1 MREPLMPM
9 AAYQTDVRDG
19 TRWVGHPTQPHGWFS
34 ITHIA
39 VRVAH
44 LPPEHRLRFLQTLP
58 EELLPDPSRRPTHVD
73 HDQPRPD
80 DPFVVAAEQFRVA
93 AEDMERDLCFEMAYA
108 TVSAA
113 AQIVARHDAASV
125 LSATN
130 HLARIVR
137 QLGET
142 ATAEEMYQQVAVEA
156 EQRGYPCVAG
166 YALGG
171 LGNLAIMRGN
181 RPAQLQLFSRVLA
194 IAKLD
199 SPLESVARW
208 GLMNHALA
216 MDSLADALLHGWR
229 VYDLSTSDEQRA
241 GVLHNLASVA
251 LRGHFVDEAMA
262 GLEGALRLA
271 RTSRVWL
278 AVAATAAEAAG
289 LVGKSSLLMTL
300 EESGRRH
307 GGTPIPFEHGQWL
320 LGLAKGWTSLGSLE
334 AAERFTREALALA
347 QRHEFHELS
356 FRADELL
363 AQITAPVKKA
373 PAPAETFPSR
383 ENLTESTR
391 SGLAR
396 LCTLAA

>member
-9 AAYQTDVRDG
+9 VAYETDVRDG
-19 TRWVGHPTQPHGWFS
+19 ARWVGHPTQPHGWFS

-39 VRVAH
+39 VRVAS

-58 EELLPDPSRRPTHVD
+58 DELLPDPARRPTHVD
-73 HDQPRPD
+73 HDQPRSD
-80 DPFVVAAEQFRVA
+80 DPFVLASEQFRVA

-113 AQIVARHDAASV
+113 AQIVARHDAASA

-142 ATAEEMYQQVAVEA
+142 ATAEEMYQQVAEEA
-156 EQRGYPCVAG
+156 DQRGFPCVAG

-181 RPAQLQLFSRVLA
+181 RPAQLQLFSRALA
-194 IAKLD
+194 VARLD

-216 MDSLADALLHGWR
+216 MNSLADALLHGWR
-229 VYDLSTSDEQRA
+229 VYDLSASDEERA

-251 LRGHFVDEAMA
+251 LRAHFITEALA

-271 RTSRVWL
+271 KTARVWL
-278 AVAATAAEAAG
+278 SVAATAAEAAG
-289 LVGKSSLLMTL
+289 RGGRISLLMTL
-300 EESGRRH
+300 EEGGRRH
-307 GGTPIPFEHGQWL
+307 GGAPIPFEHGQWL
-320 LGLAKGWTSLGSLE
+320 LGLAQGWTMLGGLE
-334 AAERFTREALALA
+334 AAERFTREARDLAL
-347 QRHEFHELS
+347 RHEFHELS
-356 FRADELL
+356 FRAEELL
-363 AQITAPVKKA
+363 SQIITPVKKA
-373 PAPAETFPSR
+373 PLATDTFPSW
-383 ENLTESTR
+383 ENLSESTKT
-391 SGLAR
+391 GLTR
-396 LCTLAA
+396 LSTVAA

>member
-19 TRWVGHPTQPHGWFS
+19 TRWIGHPTQPHGWFS

-39 VRVAH
+39 VRVAS

-58 EELLPDPSRRPTHVD
+58 DELLPDPSRRPTHVD
-73 HDQPRPD
+73 HDQPRSD
-80 DPFVVAAEQFRVA
+80 NPFVLAAEQLRVA
-93 AEDMERDLCFEMAYA
+93 AEDMERDLCFEMAYT

-113 AQIVARHDAASV
+113 AQIVAKHDAASV
-125 LSATN
+125 LSASN

-142 ATAEEMYQQVAVEA
+142 ATAEEMYQQVADEA
-156 EQRGYPCVAG
+156 EQRGFPCVAG

-181 RPAQLQLFSRVLA
+181 RPAQLMFFLKSLA
-194 IAKLD
+194 IARLD

-216 MDSLADALLHGWR
+216 MNSLPDALLHGWR
-229 VYDLSTSDEQRA
+229 VYDLSTSDEERA

-251 LRGHFVDEAMA
+251 LRTNFVDEALA

-289 LVGKSSLLMTL
+289 RGGKSSLLMTL
-300 EESGRRH
+300 EEGGRRH
-307 GGTPIPFEHGQWL
+307 GGAPIPFEHGQWL
-320 LGLAKGWTSLGSLE
+320 LGLAKGWMALGSME
-334 AAERFTREALALA
+334 AANRFTREALDLA
-347 QRHEFHELS
+347 QRHDFHELTY
-356 FRADELL
+356 RLEELL
-363 AQITAPVKKA
+363 AQITTPIKNESL
-373 PAPAETFPSR
+373 PSETFPSR
-383 ENLTESTR
+383 EKLSESTR

-396 LCTLAA
+396 LCTVAA

>member
-1 MREPLMPM
+1 MREPLLPM
-9 AAYQTDVRDG
+9 AAYETDVRDG

-39 VRVAH
+39 VRVAT
-44 LPPEHRLRFLQTLP
+44 LPPDFRLRFLQTLP
-58 EELLPDPSRRPTHVD
+58 DELLPDLARRPTHVD
-73 HDQPRPD
+73 HDQPRSEN
-80 DPFVVAAEQFRVA
+80 PFVLAAEQFRVA

-113 AQIVARHDAASV
+113 AQIVARHDAASA

-142 ATAEEMYQQVAVEA
+142 ATAEEMYQRVAEEA
-156 EQRGYPCVAG
+156 EQRGFPCVAG
-166 YALGG
+166 YAFGG

-181 RPAQLQLFSRVLA
+181 RPAQLQLFSRTLA
-194 IAKLD
+194 IARLD

-216 MDSLADALLHGWR
+216 MNSLADALLHGWR
-229 VYDLSTSDEQRA
+229 VYDLSTSDEERA

-251 LRGHFVDEAMA
+251 LRAHFVDEALA

-271 RTSRVWL
+271 KSARVWL

-289 LVGKSSLLMTL
+289 RGGKSSLLLTL
-300 EESGRRH
+300 EEGGRRH
-307 GGTPIPFEHGQWL
+307 CGAAIPFEHGQWL
-320 LGLAKGWTSLGSLE
+320 LGLAMGWTAAGSLE
-334 AAERFTREALALA
+334 AADRFTREALDLSR
-347 QRHEFHELS
+347 QHEFHELT
-356 FRADELL
+356 FRAEALL
-363 AQITAPVKKA
+363 TQIMA
-373 PAPAETFPSR
+373 PAIDAPRFTEAFPDR
-383 ENLTESTR
+383 ECLTESTR

-396 LCTLAA
+396 LYAVAA